1 MFLKSY
7 SQPICVSPATRRTKR
22 LDLFQ
27 RPFQN
32 RVSRTKA
39 LWAYLHFGWPI
50 LGLIAMIGATGFLL
64 LSDLAKEQDRS
75 YVASSRELVQQ
86 SIDGLVD
93 ANAVYSTEYSLWN
106 DAYQNVTL
114 KENFDWLE
122 SNFQPTNANALG
134 VFRKGV
140 GMRYLFVKDGSK
152 SARRDIES
160 YVSKLSL
167 SEHLAYQQTRDLKDL
182 VVAPKAL
189 MVFDGNLAAVA
200 VQPIRP
206 EPDSKLL
213 LTQTDAPLDFVVFV
227 SYISPATIESIGRR
241 SALTRPELHVTDAEE
256 TRTDSR
262 IGIRVNDMSG
272 KALARIEW
280 QDARPGSS
288 AFAERIVPISLI
300 LIGFGFLTIIVTH
313 GQVARQMRMSELA
326 RLAAEEAS
334 LAKSSFLA
342 NVSHELRTPLNAI
355 IGYSEILEEDCLD
368 AQNDTGAADAKKV
381 SRSAYH
387 LLALIN
393 DLLDHSKIE
402 AGKMDLNPTK
412 TALRPLVD
420 DVAEALRARANER
433 GNDLV
438 VNCDPLIGDAILDG
452 MRLKQCLLNLATNA
466 VKFTRDGKITISAR
480 AIEQEGVAYLRFS
493 IKDYGIGMSAQT
505 INKLFVP
512 FVQADEAT
520 SQKFGGTGLGLVI
533 TRRLVEA
540 MGGSVSVESV
550 EGQGST
556 FTLLVP
562 RGMEWAETKVPAHQ
576 SDAIAA

>member
-1 MFLKSY
+1 
-7 SQPICVSPATRRTKR
+7 
-22 LDLFQ
+22 
-27 RPFQN
+27 
-32 RVSRTKA
+32 
-39 LWAYLHFGWPI
+39 LHFGWPI

-93 ANAVYSTEYSLWN
+93 ANAVYSTEYSLWD
-106 DAYQNVTL
+106 DAYQNITL
-114 KENFDWLE
+114 TQNFDWLE
-122 SNFQPTNANALG
+122 SNFNPTNASAVG
-134 VFRKGV
+134 IFRKGV
-140 GMRYLFVKDGSK
+140 GLRYLFQKDGSK
-152 SARRDIES
+152 LARRDIES
-160 YVSKLSL
+160 YVLKLSL
-167 SEHLAYQQTRDLKDL
+167 SEHFAYQQTRDPKDL

-189 MVFDGNLAAVA
+189 MVFGGNLTAVA

-213 LTQTDAPLDFVVFV
+213 VKRANAPLDFIVFI
-227 SYISPATIESIGRR
+227 SEISPTTIESIGRR
-241 SALTRPELHVTDAEE
+241 SALTRPELHVTDVHEVHANA
-256 TRTDSR
+256 R
-262 IGIRVNDMSG
+262 IGIPVNDMSG
-272 KALARIEW
+272 KSIARIEW
-280 QDARPGSS
+280 QDARPGSR
-288 AFAERIVPISLI
+288 AFAKRVVPICLI

-326 RLAAEEAS
+326 RRSAEEAS

-355 IGYSEILEEDCLD
+355 IGYSEILEEDCID

-412 TALRPLVD
+412 TALGPLVD
-420 DVAEALRARANER
+420 EVSEALRPRAKEH

-438 VNCDPLIGDAILDG
+438 VHCDPLIGNAILDG

-480 AIEQEGVAYLRFS
+480 PLEHEGVAFLRFS
-493 IKDYGIGMSAQT
+493 IKDSGIGMSSET

-533 TRRLVEA
+533 TRRLAEA

-556 FTLLVP
+556 FTLLMP